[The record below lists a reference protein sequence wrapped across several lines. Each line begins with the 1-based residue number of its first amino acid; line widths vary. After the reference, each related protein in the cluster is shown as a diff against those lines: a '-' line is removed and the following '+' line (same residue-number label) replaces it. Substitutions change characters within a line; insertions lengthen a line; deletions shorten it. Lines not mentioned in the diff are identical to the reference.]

1 MPYDHLTVSSE
12 DLNTMQEEIF
22 QLSQGSQAEGEA
34 GAGTGTPKDSILSL
48 ANRTRQGELQN
59 HFSDIR

>member
-1 MPYDHLTVSSE
+1 MTVSSE
-12 DLNTMQEEIF
+12 DLNVMQVEIF
-22 QLSQGSQAEGEA
+22 QLSQGRLGEGEV

-48 ANRTRQGELQN
+48 ANRTRQVELQT